1 MKKWYKVT
9 YVTKRGGIQAHTAF
23 VQAETAKAARESFDS
38 VCEDVD
44 RKRRSYGLNP
54 KHRFQIKVTVADS
67 KDVDSSQILI
77 R

>member
-1 MKKWYKVT
+1 MKKWYMVT
-9 YVTKRGGIQAHTAF
+9 WVTKRGGMQKHTAF
-23 VQAETAKAARESFDS
+23 VQAETAKAARVSFDS

-54 KHRFQIKVTVADS
+54 KHRFQIKVVVTSA